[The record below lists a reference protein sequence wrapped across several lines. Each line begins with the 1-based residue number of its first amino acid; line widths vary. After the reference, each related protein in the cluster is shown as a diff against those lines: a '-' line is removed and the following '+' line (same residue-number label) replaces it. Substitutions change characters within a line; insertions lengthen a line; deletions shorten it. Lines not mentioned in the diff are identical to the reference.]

1 MLDASHN
8 RIGGRLWPSTLSG
21 GIAAW
26 PSRRWSLSNGREAK
40 LGTVRDE
47 ADDKILLCASLDDA
61 VDLVREEKTRRH
73 GERGCAN
80 AEGDN
85 SLSWQRLT
93 SAGDA
98 YPSSMSGS
106 RLELEMMVGV
116 EVCEDCLSGI
126 ARLEPHMA
134 GVDARGSK
142 APERLDWDGAMAS
155 RELAGA
161 MARFGVRVLLKL
173 WRLSG
178 RISDLSMSPTG
189 FRSRDTASEN
199 AISGRIEVAPKP
211 DRGSNDC

>member
-1 MLDASHN
+1 MCFAKLTGRRSRVEPIVLLDASHN

-61 VDLVREEKTRRH
+61 VD
-73 GERGCAN
+73 
-80 AEGDN
+80 
-85 SLSWQRLT
+85 
-93 SAGDA
+93 
-98 YPSSMSGS
+98 PSSMSGS